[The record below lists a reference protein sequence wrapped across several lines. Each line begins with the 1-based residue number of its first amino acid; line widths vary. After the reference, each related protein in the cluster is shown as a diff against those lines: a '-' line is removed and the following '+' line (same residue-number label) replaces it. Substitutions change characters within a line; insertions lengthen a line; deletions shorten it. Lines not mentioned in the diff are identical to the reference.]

1 MIQKS
6 NIRGIYN
13 YIIEQKTAYST
24 TFKTESGLELYG
36 DKRFLAHKLA
46 NRTCTVVNTPMSEE
60 SEIKPGYEVMI
71 DPSIYTSITTETGG
85 ERANPNLIDKAK
97 GWYKIEPDIIVLY
110 RKDEQSEWK
119 GNKRNL
125 VVEYI
130 KEDEKTSNSLII
142 QTVKSEN
149 KKGVARVKYSNTEME
164 GYGVNNGDEIL
175 FGDDYNIPFPIDGK
189 EYYWMNN
196 SAVIGK
202 KEVECC
208 GNWDELGTCK
218 CVNNGK

>member
-13 YIIEQKTAYST
+13 YIIEQKTAYSE
-24 TFKTESGLELYG
+24 TFKTESGLELFG
-36 DKRFLAHKLA
+36 DKRFMAYKLA

-85 ERANPNLIDKAK
+85 ERANPNLIDKEK

-110 RKDEQSEWK
+110 RKDEKSEWK

-164 GYGVNNGDEIL
+164 GYDVNNGDEIL

-202 KEVECC
+202 KE
-208 GNWDELGTCK
+208 
-218 CVNNGK
+218 

>member
-6 NIRGIYN
+6 NIRGIYHF
-13 YIIEQKTAYST
+13 IIEQKKAYSE

-36 DKRFLAHKLA
+36 DKRFMAHKLA
-46 NRTCTVVNTPMSEE
+46 NRICTVVNIPMSEE

-85 ERANPNLIDKAK
+85 ERNNPNLIDKAK
-97 GWYKIEPDIIVLY
+97 GWYKIDPDIIVLY
-110 RKDEQSEWK
+110 RENEQSEWR

-125 VVEYI
+125 VVEYV

-149 KKGVARVKYSNTEME
+149 KKGVAKVKYSNTEME
-164 GYGVNNGDEIL
+164 GYDVNNGDEIL
-175 FGDDYNIPFPIDGK
+175 FGADYNIPFPIDGK

-196 SAVIGK
+196 SSVIGK
-202 KEVECC
+202 KE
-208 GNWDELGTCK
+208 
-218 CVNNGK
+218 